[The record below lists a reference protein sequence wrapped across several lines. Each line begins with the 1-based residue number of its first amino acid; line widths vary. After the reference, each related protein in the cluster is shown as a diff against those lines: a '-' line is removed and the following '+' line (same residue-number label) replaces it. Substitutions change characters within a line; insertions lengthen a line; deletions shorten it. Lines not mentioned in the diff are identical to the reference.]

1 MESLEIL
8 PMLFT
13 DIRYATLLKKAAE
26 LSIESGDLRR
36 DTIFS
41 KYKTLSKLGAFIPS
55 TVELITGIK
64 SMGNSTKF
72 GSQLLNDII
81 DTVDIDLSVTM
92 KLIKTYIEYEGFYS
106 DVAMLMDKTYEY
118 SMLKINDSMR
128 TCNSDSIELPY
139 IKHIS
144 PVKTTN
150 AQHLSNSI
158 TCGMDIRRVIS
169 SRDVYVSY
177 STDAD
182 VTGSVSG
189 TLVGENVSFTRDY
202 SESGMSVEIS
212 ITFERANTVII
223 EFNDDIEHE
232 VEINGYRSTTCGA
245 AVFAGNNT
253 DRFNVRIVTY
263 DTDITGNKHFMS
275 ISYITVMDVAEFYD
289 AEIEMTNPLNGV
301 NPLYVYPVNEGIY
314 SGYGSARLMIYKEG
328 WKTLAFYNSGG
339 MTGSKMRVAPDS
351 SVEEFSLAPTSEY
364 VEKTGDINKLRIRA
378 LFGEDEYYLH
388 EDKKYAYAYLSDMPE
403 GASVYYL
410 DGKKAEDI
418 YPGFYVVEFEDEPA
432 FDYYSHIDGDGVV
445 SIYGNKVSVPEEMDV
460 EIEYESH
467 EKESFTPAP
476 SYTLNG
482 NGIFSAPDLYMHI
495 TANSENTTYTSSYVL
510 VNTETY
516 VQPGTRSRNNL
527 MAYAALHFGGEFY
540 YIYPWECEVIEPFS
554 ETGEDVELQIKLN
567 TSYEY
572 DFIEVFVVRT
582 SEQEKVAAKNR
593 RYATTIT
600 AGYYCDDVLL
610 IPLTTEKV
618 EFEQSEFEEVVGGT
632 FGVYFIPARDYS
644 VRGILVV
651 PTVPDTVISSP
662 LRPIL
667 SYGIDGVYKNYDPE
681 IEVSAT
687 YEITDSGY
695 VFTSQGLSAYDSYV
709 KFKRENT
716 DSVLVLSEEN
726 YMFDYKILIELN
738 PGEGFVP
745 VVTTPVVGIQLR

>member
-1 MESLEIL
+1 
-8 PMLFT
+8 MLFT
-13 DIRYATLLKKAAE
+13 DIKYTILLKKAAE

-36 DTIFS
+36 ETIS
-41 KYKTLSKLGAFIPS
+41 QKYKTLSKLGTFIPS
-55 TVELITGIK
+55 TVELITEIK
-64 SMGNSTKF
+64 SMGNSTRF

-81 DTVDIDLSVTM
+81 DRVDIDLSVTM
-92 KLIKTYIEYEGFYS
+92 KLVKTYIEYEGFYS
-106 DVAMLMDKTYEY
+106 DVVALMDRAYEY

-169 SRDVYVSY
+169 NRDVYISY

-182 VTGSVSG
+182 VLGSVSG
-189 TLVGENVSFTRDY
+189 TLVGESVSFTRDY
-202 SESGMSVEIS
+202 LSSGMVVDMSLA
-212 ITFERANTVII
+212 FDRANTVII

-232 VEINGYRSTTCGA
+232 VEINGYRATTCGA
-245 AVFAGNNT
+245 AVFTGQNT

-275 ISYITVMDVAEFYD
+275 ISYITVMDVAQFYD
-289 AEIEMTNPLNGV
+289 SEIEMSNPLNDV
-301 NPLYVYPVNEGIY
+301 SPLYVYPVNEGIY

-328 WKTLAFYNSGG
+328 WKTLAFYNTGG

-364 VEKTGDINKLRIRA
+364 VEKTGDINKLRIKA
-378 LFGEDEYYLH
+378 MFGQGEHYMH
-388 EDKKYAYAYLSDMPE
+388 EGKKYAYAYLGEVPPGVVAYSI
-403 GASVYYL
+403 
-410 DGKKAEDI
+410 DGKKVDDI
-418 YPGFYVVEFEDEPA
+418 YPGFYVVEFEEEPV
-432 FDYYSHIDGDGVV
+432 FVYYSHIDGDGVV
-445 SIYGNKVSVPEEMDV
+445 SVYGNKINIPEEIDV
-460 EIEYESH
+460 EIEYESY
-467 EKESFTPAP
+467 EKENFTPAP
-476 SYTLNG
+476 VYTLNG

-495 TANSENTTYTSSYVL
+495 TADLENTTYTSSYVL
-510 VNTETY
+510 VNSDTY

-527 MAYAALHFGGEFY
+527 MAYAALYFGGEFH

-567 TSYEY
+567 TTYQY

-582 SEQEKVAAKNR
+582 SDQEKVAAKNR
-593 RYATTIT
+593 RYATTVT
-600 AGYYCDDVLL
+600 ANYYCDDVLL

-618 EFEQSEFEEVVGGT
+618 EFERSEFETVVGGT

-644 VRGILVV
+644 VRGVLVV

-667 SYGIDGVYKNYDPE
+667 SYGIDGVYKNYNPE

-687 YEITDSGY
+687 YELSDNEY
-695 VFTSQGLSAYDSYV
+695 VFTSSGLSAYDSYV
-709 KFKRENT
+709 RFRRENE
-716 DSVLVLSEEN
+716 DSVLVLSEDN
-726 YMFDYKILIELN
+726 YVFDYKILIELN
-738 PGEGFVP
+738 PGEGFIP